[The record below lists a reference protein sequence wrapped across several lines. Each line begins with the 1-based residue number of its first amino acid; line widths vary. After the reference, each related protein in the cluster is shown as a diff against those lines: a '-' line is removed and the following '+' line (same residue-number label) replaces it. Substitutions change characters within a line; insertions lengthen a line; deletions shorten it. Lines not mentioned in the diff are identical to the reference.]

1 MTVAAL
7 GVGPVVKV
15 ARAHAAFR
23 LIESLRA
30 LPAVNETRYCTV
42 AGILY
47 ALPASE
53 TTLHCALWVQGHSA
67 AQCARGHRAQPP
79 RSPQSP
85 LPRAIVAGIAEPAFD
100 PPVPEAYGSLCPAR
114 SPCGAGICIPLSL
127 RRMAVCALLAA
138 PVGPASDPPVPEAYG
153 SLCPARSPRGAGI
166 CIALSV
172 RRMAACAL
180 LAALVGPASV
190 SPCLHSPL
198 YMGAHL
204 PAGFARKAL
213 TARSNSRQYWSRPTC
228 TETPRA
234 M

>member
-1 MTVAAL
+1 MAAL

-85 LPRAIVAGIAEPAFD
+85 LPRAIVAGIAEPA
-100 PPVPEAYGSLCPAR
+100 
-114 SPCGAGICIPLSL
+114 
-127 RRMAVCALLAA
+127 
-138 PVGPASDPPVPEAYG
+138 SDPPVPEAYG
-153 SLCPARSPRGAGI
+153 TVVCSQPPWGRHLIPLSLRC
-166 CIALSV
+166 
-172 RRMAACAL
+172 MAACAL
-180 LAALVGPASV
+180 LAAPVGPASV